1 MDKTYHL
8 WDKILVGPQSLPLF
22 IGISILHQLRDML
35 LKSEFNDCDTFS
47 ESFPDVDIEKCIQSA
62 LSMCKVTPPSV
73 IYRVHEP
80 FVTPGASH
88 NGVQGPVSILSLTVR
103 RNNFVF

>member
-8 WDKILVGPQSLPLF
+8 WDKILVGPPSLPLF
-22 IGISILHQLRDML
+22 TGISILRQLRDML
-35 LKSEFNDCDTFS
+35 LKSEFNDCLVTFS
-47 ESFPDVDIEKCIQSA
+47 ETFPDVDIEKCIQSA

-80 FVTPGASH
+80 FAAPGA
-88 NGVQGPVSILSLTVR
+88 VQVPVSNT
-103 RNNFVF
+103 

>member
-8 WDKILVGPQSLPLF
+8 WDKILVGPPSLPLF
-22 IGISILHQLRDML
+22 IGISILRQLREML

-80 FVTPGASH
+80 FATPDALH
-88 NGVQGPVSILSLTVR
+88 NGVPVSISSLTTQEISLII
-103 RNNFVF
+103 